1 MAFRAPENKYY
12 RSGLKPLQCWT
23 LSKDENVLLDRPV
36 LRDLAKHT
44 TSNAIPHKYGDHDRL
59 GYRLATLIYLT
70 GERLSS
76 KDECR
81 RCKNT
86 PIYKGCV
93 FAFGVQHGAC
103 ATCVHSSGARYCSLS
118 SRSSDPA
125 LASASDLSGNKSNKS
140 LANEA
145 SYAVAKGNKRQR
157 FGSRKDAKIT
167 TIGASLSCLKESR
180 TPIAFLLTAAAFQD
194 NNPVLRNR
202 ELLCQY
208 FGLMMD
214 EISGQIAT
222 VGYDH
227 LDAHNFNQLSIVQ
240 GQDDLSYPLI
250 FHAAAN
256 GLSKQTV
263 ANNNTLPA
271 YTAGPGESSISTL
284 RDAVQKESEAPAT
297 AKCSR
302 AAATMD
308 DSSYYTSDDD
318 TSDDDTCEYDSAEDV
333 TTKDDTT
340 EGEYC

>member
-1 MAFRAPENKYY
+1 MIIYTCFQLLHIRSAGFQYLWWSLAFCDSKQITKIHN
-12 RSGLKPLQCWT
+12 T
-23 LSKDENVLLDRPV
+23 LSKDEKVLLDRSV
-36 LRDLAKHT
+36 LRDLARQT
-44 TSNAIPHKYGDHDRL
+44 TSSAIPHKYGDHDRL

-70 GERLSS
+70 GESLSS
-76 KDECR
+76 LDECR

-93 FAFGVQHGAC
+93 FAFDVQHGVC

-118 SRSSDPA
+118 SRSFDLA
-125 LASASDLSGNKSNKS
+125 LGSASDLSGNKNNKS

-145 SYAVAKGNKRQR
+145 TYAVAKGNKRQR
-157 FGSRKDAKIT
+157 VGSGKDAKIT

-180 TPIAFLLTAAAFQD
+180 TPIAISSTAAASQD
-194 NNPVLRNR
+194 NNPDLRNQTNCIIPFIR
-202 ELLCQY
+202 ADSGLTLDGIDTSTLCAS
-208 FGLMMD
+208 L
-214 EISGQIAT
+214 EK
-222 VGYDH
+222 
-227 LDAHNFNQLSIVQ
+227 
-240 GQDDLSYPLI
+240 GQDDLLYPLI
-250 FHAAAN
+250 LQAAAN
-256 GLSKQTV
+256 GVSKQTV

-284 RDAVQKESEAPAT
+284 RDAVRRESEAPAT

-318 TSDDDTCEYDSAEDV
+318 TSEDDTFE
-333 TTKDDTT
+333 DDTT